1 MGVRG
6 DNSTAYVHPDEPNLL
21 NLHKAMEY
29 NGLGQPIVRVKTT
42 FGGGDGSYNDS
53 TVTDAFG
60 RQRVSQPFTMFDCS
74 FRYGDNTQKWNYL
87 TSGTGS
93 VSYLSNQ
100 SSVQLSVGTASGDTV
115 VRETLRTFS
124 YQPGK
129 SLQVLNTFV
138 MAPPQAGL
146 VQRVGYFGAQDGIYF
161 MTQGEDL
168 YFGIRKSTSGSVDD
182 ITEKVAQANWNV
194 DTLIGSVSASNPSGI
209 NLDVTKTQIFWMDIE
224 WLGVGSVRCG
234 FVINGVFIIC
244 HVFHHANLFDSVYM
258 KTATLPLRY
267 EITNTTST
275 SVASAMKQICST
287 VISEGGYANRSIS
300 RSVSTPLKSASAKA
314 VSDTSLTPMIAIRL
328 RSDRADAVVSP
339 KSFDVYGLSQAA
351 YKWALVL
358 GPSLSGS
365 TGFIQIGGESAI
377 EYNTTATGLTGGT
390 VVAEGVFVGD
400 TKGGSISVSMSD
412 IEGDLQ
418 LQRTLGSTGTIL
430 CLAALATTNNDK
442 AVASFNWQEFT

>member
-1 MGVRG
+1 
-6 DNSTAYVHPDEPNLL
+6 
-21 NLHKAMEY
+21 
-29 NGLGQPIVRVKTT
+29 
-42 FGGGDGSYNDS
+42 
-53 TVTDAFG
+53 
-60 RQRVSQPFTMFDCS
+60 
-74 FRYGDNTQKWNYL
+74 
-87 TSGTGS
+87 
-93 VSYLSNQ
+93 
-100 SSVQLSVGTASGDTV
+100 
-115 VRETLRTFS
+115 
-124 YQPGK
+124 
-129 SLQVLNTFV
+129 
-138 MAPPQAGL
+138 
-146 VQRVGYFGAQDGIYF
+146 

-194 DTLIGSVSASNPSGI
+194 DTLIGNASASNPSGI

-365 TGFIQIGGESAI
+365 TGFIQTGGESAV